1 MKKFLFSMMAFL
13 ASSGIAIGQN
23 ALTVGNFTLPQN
35 GGTMRV
41 TLTLDEA
48 NVYTGYQFKIE
59 TPDGIGYVTD
69 QENDVDCTLGTG
81 HSNSHGATAHWNEAT
96 KLLTVGVSSTSSA
109 LLSGQTIILDIPMSA
124 TSANIGTT
132 HNFNITGID
141 FIKQENATKV
151 GLSDVP
157 FTVTIGEPADTRT
170 ILDETSTVAPV
181 AANGVDVR
189 VRRTINAN
197 DWSTICL
204 PFAMTED
211 QVKAEFGNDVQL
223 ANMTSWS
230 PEEDVNGDIVGINVV
245 FTPVTAIEANHPYII
260 KVSSLV
266 TEFTVDNVNI
276 DPVEE
281 PYVKVGNKASNRGW
295 MTGTYVANF
304 TVPENNL
311 FLSGGNFWY
320 SKGSTKMKAF
330 RAHFEFADVLTA
342 VESSAP
348 VFMTFK
354 SGTTGISEMENIK
367 TVKEDAFYNLNGQ
380 RVMSPQKGLYIKNNK
395 KVIVK

>member
-1 MKKFLFSMMAFL
+1 
-13 ASSGIAIGQN
+13 
-23 ALTVGNFTLPQN
+23 
-35 GGTMRV
+35 
-41 TLTLDEA
+41 
-48 NVYTGYQFKIE
+48 
-59 TPDGIGYVTD
+59 
-69 QENDVDCTLGTG
+69 
-81 HSNSHGATAHWNEAT
+81 
-96 KLLTVGVSSTSSA
+96 
-109 LLSGQTIILDIPMSA
+109 MSA
-124 TSANIGTT
+124 TSASVGST

-157 FTVTIGEPADTRT
+157 FTITIGEPADTRT

-204 PFAMTED
+204 PFAMTEA
-211 QVKAEFGNDVQL
+211 QTKAAFGNDVQL

-230 PEEDVNGDIVGINVV
+230 PEENGNEDIVGINVV
-245 FTPVTAIEANHPYII
+245 FTSVTAIEANHPYII
-260 KVSSLV
+260 KVSSPI

-276 DPVEE
+276 DPEEE

-311 FLSGGNFWY
+311 FLSGGKFWY
-320 SKGSTKMKAF
+320 SKGNTKMKAF
-330 RAHFEFADVLTA
+330 RAHFEFADVLTS

-348 VFMTFK
+348 VFMTFEN
-354 SGTTGISEMENIK
+354 GTTGISEMGNVRGVEN
-367 TVKEDAFYNLNGQ
+367 DAFYNLKGQ
-380 RVMSPQKGLYIKNNK
+380 RVMSPAKGLYIKNNK

>member
-1 MKKFLFSMMAFL
+1 MKKILFSMMAFL

-41 TLTLDEA
+41 TLTLAEK

-59 TPDGIGYVTD
+59 TPDGMGYVTD
-69 QENDVDCTLGTG
+69 QEDDVACTLGTG
-81 HSNSHGATAHWNEAT
+81 HSNSHSATAHWNEAT
-96 KLLTVGVSSTSSA
+96 RLLTVGVSSTSSA

-124 TSANIGTT
+124 TSASVGTT

-151 GLSDVP
+151 SLSDVP

-170 ILDETSTVAPV
+170 ILDETSTVTP
-181 AANGVDVR
+181 AAVNGVDVR

-204 PFAMTED
+204 PFAMTEA
-211 QVKAEFGNDVQL
+211 QTKEAFGNDVQL

-230 PEEDVNGDIVGINVV
+230 PEENGNEDIVGINVV
-245 FTPVTAIEANHPYII
+245 FTSVTAIEANHPYII
-260 KVSSLV
+260 KVSSPI

-276 DPVEE
+276 DPEEE

-311 FLSGGNFWY
+311 FLSGGKFWY
-320 SKGSTKMKAF
+320 SKGNTKMKAF
-330 RAHFEFADVLTA
+330 RAHFEFADVLTS

-348 VFMTFK
+348 VFMTFEN
-354 SGTTGISEMENIK
+354 GTTGISEMGNVRGVEN
-367 TVKEDAFYNLNGQ
+367 DAFYNLKGQ
-380 RVMSPQKGLYIKNNK
+380 RVMSPAKGLYIKNNK